1 MNNMA
6 KRFQTM
12 ILFCLIFLMSLSC
25 VHIDNTSD
33 LSPAS
38 MSASGYTNA
47 SVLVESE
54 TYQVNRGYS
63 RIEQQDYWS
72 NNNSTRL
79 STSLFKRSQNTYRN
93 NERNEITIAI
103 LDVVS
108 KVVLFSF
115 IMILF
120 ATGGTGLSMPF
131 RCLLLYIHSMD
142 GKKRIA

>member
-38 MSASGYTNA
+38 MGASGYTNA

-142 GKKRIA
+142 GKKRIV